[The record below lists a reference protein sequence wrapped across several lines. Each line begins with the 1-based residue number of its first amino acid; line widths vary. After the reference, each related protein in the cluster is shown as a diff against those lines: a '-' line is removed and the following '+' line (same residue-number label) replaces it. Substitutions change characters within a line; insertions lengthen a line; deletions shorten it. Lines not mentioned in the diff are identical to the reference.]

1 MNDGGGGSGG
11 GGGAS
16 GTGGAKDLQVE
27 GLSLITEGINL
38 AMSELRELGMVGEAS
53 VGRGFSDLALS
64 GLELGHGGL
73 TSALDGFCE
82 RWEWGVRALILEG
95 SGFAD
100 AVGLAAGTFHETEQ
114 YIDHTFK
121 IAANSV
127 TGNPHLTEDQVTQM
141 SWREIGDN
149 HMFATADW
157 SGESWERAQENT
169 DQAWNDAQRD
179 VLTSPVL
186 QNGPVDP
193 QQSTG
198 MTDQQYEARLDQQYG
213 PSREE
218 REQAARAEAE
228 AEVEGQ
234 RQGGGTG

>member
-1 MNDGGGGSGG
+1 M
-11 GGGAS
+11 
-16 GTGGAKDLQVE
+16 E
-27 GLSLITEGINL
+27 GLALITEGINL

-53 VGRGFSDLALS
+53 VGRGFADLALS

-73 TSALDGFCE
+73 TAALDTFCE

-95 SGFAD
+95 SNFAD

-114 YIDHTFK
+114 YIDGTFK

-127 TGNPHLTEDQVTQM
+127 MGNPHLSEDQVTQR
-141 SWREIGDN
+141 SWGEIGDN
-149 HMFATADW
+149 HMFATSDW
-157 SGESWERAQENT
+157 SAESWERAQENV
-169 DQAWNDAQRD
+169 DQSWNDAQRD

-193 QQSTG
+193 QASTG
-198 MTDQQYEARLDQQYG
+198 MTDQQYEAWLDQQYG

-218 REQAARAEAE
+218 REQAAQAGADEI
-228 AEVEGQ
+228 Q
-234 RQGGGTG
+234 RGGDGDAG

>member
-1 MNDGGGGSGG
+1 MNDGGGGGG
-11 GGGAS
+11 GGGE
-16 GTGGAKDLQVE
+16 GKDLQVE
-27 GLSLITEGINL
+27 GLALITEGINL

-73 TSALDGFCE
+73 TSALDTFCE
-82 RWEWGVRALILEG
+82 RWEWGVRALVLEG

-114 YIDHTFK
+114 YIDGTFK

-127 TGNPHLTEDQVTQM
+127 MGNPHLAEDQVTQM
-141 SWREIGDN
+141 SWGEIGDN
-149 HMFATADW
+149 HMFATSDW
-157 SGESWERAQENT
+157 SAESWERAQENV
-169 DQAWNDAQRD
+169 DQAWNDTERD

-193 QQSTG
+193 QESMG
-198 MTDQQYEARLDQQYG
+198 MTDQQYEAWLDQQYG

-218 REQAARAEAE
+218 REQAAQG
-228 AEVEGQ
+228 EGQ
-234 RQGGGTG
+234 QQGGGDR

>member
-1 MNDGGGGSGG
+1 MNDGGGGGG
-11 GGGAS
+11 GGGE
-16 GTGGAKDLQVE
+16 GKDLQVE
-27 GLSLITEGINL
+27 GLALITEGINL

-73 TSALDGFCE
+73 TSALDTFCE

-95 SGFAD
+95 SAFAD

-114 YIDHTFK
+114 YIDGTFK

-127 TGNPHLTEDQVTQM
+127 MGNPHLGEDQVTQM
-141 SWREIGDN
+141 SWGEIGDN
-149 HMFATADW
+149 HMFATSDW
-157 SGESWERAQENT
+157 SAESWERAQGNV
-169 DQAWNDAQRD
+169 DQAWNDTQRD
-179 VLTSPVL
+179 VMTSPVL

-193 QQSTG
+193 QASMG
-198 MTDQQYEARLDQQYG
+198 MTDQQYEAWLDQQYG

-218 REQAARAEAE
+218 REQAAQAGADEN
-228 AEVEGQ
+228 Q
-234 RQGGGTG
+234 RGGDGDAG

>member
-1 MNDGGGGSGG
+1 MNDGGGGGG
-11 GGGAS
+11 GGGE
-16 GTGGAKDLQVE
+16 GKDLQVE
-27 GLSLITEGINL
+27 GLALITEGINL

-73 TSALDGFCE
+73 TSALDTFCE

-95 SGFAD
+95 SRFAD

-114 YIDHTFK
+114 YIDGTFK

-127 TGNPHLTEDQVTQM
+127 MGNPHLTEDQVTRM
-141 SWREIGDN
+141 SWGEIGDN
-149 HMFATADW
+149 HMFATSDW
-157 SGESWERAQENT
+157 SAESWERAQENT

-193 QQSTG
+193 QESMG
-198 MTDQQYEARLDQQYG
+198 MTDQQYEAWLDQQYG

-218 REQAARAEAE
+218 REQAAQA
-228 AEVEGQ
+228 EGQ
-234 RQGGGTG
+234 QQSGGGS

>member
-1 MNDGGGGSGG
+1 MNDGGGGGG
-11 GGGAS
+11 GGGE
-16 GTGGAKDLQVE
+16 GKDLQVE

-38 AMSELRELGMVGEAS
+38 ALSELRELGMVGEAS

-73 TSALDGFCE
+73 TSALDTFCE

-95 SGFAD
+95 SRFAD

-114 YIDHTFK
+114 YIDGTFK

-127 TGNPHLTEDQVTQM
+127 MGNPHLTEDQVTRM
-141 SWREIGDN
+141 SWGEIGDN
-149 HMFATADW
+149 HMFATSDW
-157 SGESWERAQENT
+157 SAESWERAQENT

-193 QQSTG
+193 QESMG
-198 MTDQQYEARLDQQYG
+198 MTDQRYEAWLDQRYG

-218 REQAARAEAE
+218 REQAAQSGADEN
-228 AEVEGQ
+228 Q
-234 RQGGGTG
+234 RGGDAG

>member
-1 MNDGGGGSGG
+1 M
-11 GGGAS
+11 
-16 GTGGAKDLQVE
+16 E
-27 GLSLITEGINL
+27 GLALITEGINL

-73 TSALDGFCE
+73 TSALDTFCE

-95 SGFAD
+95 SRFAD

-114 YIDHTFK
+114 YIDGTFK

-127 TGNPHLTEDQVTQM
+127 MGNPHLSEDQVTRM
-141 SWREIGDN
+141 SWGEIGDN
-149 HMFATADW
+149 HMFATSDW
-157 SGESWERAQENT
+157 SAESWERAQENT

-193 QQSTG
+193 QESMG
-198 MTDQQYEARLDQQYG
+198 MTDQQYEAWLDQQYG

-218 REQAARAEAE
+218 RDQAAQSGADEN
-228 AEVEGQ
+228 Q
-234 RQGGGTG
+234 RGGDAG